1 MTYILFATALALST
15 MAAFYSIMGLTAIF
29 AAAVVPILIM
39 GSLLE
44 LSKLVVA
51 SWLYRSWKQIPFLMK
66 SYFLTALLVLMF
78 LTSMGIFGY
87 LSKAHLDQAVPAG
100 DIIAKIELVDSKIK
114 SEKDIIDESRKSL
127 TQLDAAVDQTL
138 ARSTDTIGASKSANL
153 RRSQTAERK
162 ALNDQ
167 IQAST
172 LKIQQLNQERA
183 PLAAENRKIEAEVGP
198 IKYIAALI
206 YGDSPDTNLLEKAVR
221 VVILLIVVVFD
232 PLAVLMLV
240 AANWQ
245 LLRDKEQKA
254 IIPVKEEVVE
264 QPVVQPTEIEVE
276 VEKPVEV
283 EPKVAKPSLPKTE
296 SKTSKSV
303 ETIPEETQDIIDSFF
318 NKPPRKPRHHKI
330 EFVDDLSLSD
340 DMAVETLS
348 PPEKSKTKRVLM

>member
-1 MTYILFATALALST
+1 MIMTYVLFATALALSAV
-15 MAAFYSIMGLTAIF
+15 AAFYSIMGLTAIF
-29 AAAVVPILIM
+29 AAAVIPILVM

-44 LSKLVVA
+44 ISKLVVA
-51 SWLYRSWKQIPFLMK
+51 SWLYRSWKKIPFLMK
-66 SYFLTALLVLMF
+66 SYFLTALIVLMF

-100 DIIAKIELVDSKIK
+100 DVIAKIELVDSKINI
-114 SEKDIIDESRKSL
+114 EKEIINESRKSL
-127 TQLDAAVDQTL
+127 SQLDAAVDQTL

-172 LKIQQLNQERA
+172 TKIQQLNQERA

-206 YGDSPDTNLLEKAVR
+206 YGDSPDNNLLEKAVR
-221 VVILLIVVVFD
+221 VVILLIVFVFD

-245 LLRDKEQKA
+245 LRVTKEEETAKPVEPVVVTA
-254 IIPVKEEVVE
+254 EKPEVPEVVVDTHEPEPVKEE
-264 QPVVQPTEIEVE
+264 PTA
-276 VEKPVEV
+276 
-283 EPKVAKPSLPKTE
+283 PKQETSTPPLPDE
-296 SKTSKSV
+296 S
-303 ETIPEETQDIIDSFF
+303 QDIIDSFF
-318 NKPPRKPRHHKI
+318 NRPKKKKKHYDLK
-330 EFVDDLSLSD
+330 FVDDVHFED
-340 DMAVETLS
+340 DLAVDVT
-348 PPEKSKTKRVLM
+348 PTEKPKSKRVLM

>member
-66 SYFLTALLVLMF
+66 SYFLTALIVLMF

-138 ARSTDTIGASKSANL
+138 ARSTDTNGATKSANL

-172 LKIQQLNQERA
+172 TKIQQLNQERA

-254 IIPVKEEVVE
+254 IIPVKEEEVIE
-264 QPVVQPTEIEVE
+264 QPVVQTPEIV

-283 EPKVAKPSLPKTE
+283 ETKVTKPSLSKTE